1 MKKIIGV
8 LALTI
13 TTSTFAAGTVSL
25 NTALKD
31 CIKGGKDGPAL
42 QKVRVSGTQ
51 DTFLTITCEGKKAKV
66 LYMALSGLS
75 SREGAWVNDSG
86 ESIYTKFFG
95 NLNSSTMPSQ
105 CEKIERSKDG
115 EEINKYDC
123 SIRVD
128 VSEAVH
134 NAL

>member
-1 MKKIIGV
+1 MKKMIGV
-8 LALTI
+8 LALTL

-42 QKVRVSGTQ
+42 QKERISGKQ
-51 DTFLTITCEGKKAKV
+51 DTFLTISCEGKKAKN
-66 LYMALSGLS
+66 LYMAISNLTS
-75 SREGAWVNDSG
+75 SEGAWVDDSG
-86 ESIYTKFFG
+86 RSVYTKFFG
-95 NLNSSTMPSQ
+95 SLNSSEMPSQ
-105 CEKIERSKDG
+105 CEKIEKSADG
-115 EEINKYDC
+115 EEINKYSC